1 MHVTCS
7 CIFHA
12 YIYFLFLSILCFC
25 VVIVFSL
32 SLYLS
37 RIDCTM
43 HPKRVNPLRLKI
55 LLVSSLLLLILS
67 LLSTFDSMMRRLER
81 TSWRT
86 FRNVAFIRSAMLF
99 RQAFPTLLSLSSF
112 GLEARN
118 LYLRVPWGIPSYL
131 YRSFTPI
138 YMVSIL
144 LYLDLPLHFEV
155 HVS

>member
-1 MHVTCS
+1 MFMHM
-7 CIFHA
+7 F
-12 YIYFLFLSILCFC
+12 FPFFSILVFWLWLL
-25 VVIVFSL
+25 FSL
-32 SLYLS
+32 SLSLS
-37 RIDCTM
+37 QIDCTW
-43 HPKRVNPLRLKI
+43 HPKHVNPLRLKI